1 MPGDRPAA
9 HGDGDNSL
17 ASGAADL
24 IRIRGARTHNLRNL
38 SLDIPRDRLIVV
50 TGLSGSG
57 KSSLAFDTIYA
68 EGQRRYVES
77 LSTYARQF
85 LGPSLRPDVDVIEGL
100 PPTIAIA
107 QQPGRSG
114 PRSTVATITD
124 IHDFLR
130 LLFAR
135 VGEPHCPG
143 CGKPITRHTLTQI
156 VDVVMATPPGS
167 RLLILAPLIR
177 AAKGTHADALARIS
191 KQGFVRVRIDGHQ
204 HEAAAAPPL
213 DKDKPHD
220 IDVIVDRLVMRDDL
234 RARLTESIETAL
246 RLADGLVIAS
256 REVDGD
262 WADARFCTRY
272 SCPDCNIALPE
283 MEPRLFSYNSPHGA
297 CNTCD
302 GLGEEYSFDPQL
314 IVPDPKLP
322 LDAGAIA
329 PWRRGDALSRPMA
342 RLLNQFCHAFKVSPS
357 TPFRSLPAKVKAVLL
372 NGTTPGE
379 SGEESRAPTFEGV
392 IPNLKRRWK
401 DAASDALR
409 ERLAV
414 FMSRRPCPACRGA
427 RLRPEALAVKLAGKS
442 IDDLAHLSID
452 AAAGFFHA
460 FAPAGDLQPIA
471 EPIVREIRQR
481 LRFMIDVGIGY
492 LTLART
498 ADTLSN
504 GEAQRIRLATQIG
517 SGLVGVC
524 YVLDEPTIGLHP
536 RDTARLIDTLRRL
549 KAQGNTLFVVEHD
562 PDVIAAGEWFID
574 LGPGAGA
581 HGGRL
586 LANGPRDAL
595 LASTESVTAAYLRGE
610 ATVAEA
616 SGRAVREP
624 NSRRALTVQ
633 GAAENNLQHIDVTF
647 LLGLFCCVTGVS
659 GSGKS
664 TLVNQILLP
673 ALKKHLGLSH
683 DRPGAHR
690 AVTGLAHVDK
700 VIEID
705 QSSVGRSPRSN
716 PATYC
721 GVFGAVRELF
731 AKTREART
739 RGYDAA
745 RFSFNAR
752 GGRCEACR
760 GYGTRRVEMHFLPD
774 LFVQCGDCGGTR
786 YSRETLE
793 IRYRGKSIADV
804 LNLRTEEA
812 LAFFENVPA
821 IRQTLAAV
829 VDVGLGYLTLGQPAH
844 MLSGGEAQRLKLAAN
859 LARSPI
865 GHTLYVLDEP
875 TSGLHFADIRRLLDV
890 LHRLINAG
898 HSVIAIEHNLDV
910 IRQADWIID
919 LGPEGGEAGG
929 RLVAEGTPMQLAT
942 METHTGKH
950 LRSAMKNKELRM

>member
-1 MPGDRPAA
+1 M
-9 HGDGDNSL
+9 
-17 ASGAADL
+17 
-24 IRIRGARTHNLRNL
+24 RIRGARTHNLRDL

-77 LSTYARQF
+77 LSTYARQV

-107 QQPGRSG
+107 QQAGRSG

-143 CGKPITRHTLTQI
+143 CGMPITRHTLTQI
-156 VDVVMATPPGS
+156 VDAIMVTPSGS
-167 RLLILAPLIR
+167 RLMILAPVVR
-177 AAKGTHADALARIS
+177 AASGAHSETLARIG

-204 HEAAAAPPL
+204 HEASAVPPL
-213 DKDKPHD
+213 EKNKPHD
-220 IDVIVDRLVMRDDL
+220 IDVVVDRLVMRDDL

-256 REVDGD
+256 RDVDGD
-262 WADARFCTRY
+262 WADTRYCTRY
-272 SCPDCNIALPE
+272 RCPDCNLALPE
-283 MEPRLFSYNSPHGA
+283 LEPRLFSFNSPHGA
-297 CNTCD
+297 CPACE
-302 GLGEEYSFDPQL
+302 GLGEEYSFDPRQ

-322 LDAGAIA
+322 LEAGAIA

-342 RLLNQFCHAFKVSPS
+342 RLLDQFCQAFNVSPS
-357 TPFRSLPAKVKAVLL
+357 TPYCNLPAKVRDILL
-372 NGTTPGE
+372 NGTSPNA
-379 SGEESRAPTFEGV
+379 SGAAFEGV
-392 IPNLKRRWK
+392 IPNLQRRWK
-401 DAASDALR
+401 ESQSDALR
-409 ERLAV
+409 ERLAQYIA
-414 FMSRRPCPACRGA
+414 RRPCPACLGA
-427 RLRPEALAVKLAGKS
+427 RLRPEALAVKLDGKS
-442 IDDLAHLSID
+442 IDELAHLSID

-460 FAPAGDLQPIA
+460 FSPAADLRPIA

-498 ADTLSN
+498 TDTLSN

-595 LASTESVTAAYLRGE
+595 LASTESVTAAYVRGD
-610 ATVAEA
+610 AAVAHA
-616 SGRAVREP
+616 AGRALREP
-624 NSRRALTVQ
+624 DARRVLTVQ
-633 GAAENNLQHIDVTF
+633 GAAENNLQRIDVTF
-647 LLGLFCCVTGVS
+647 PLGLFCCVTGVS

-673 ALKKHLGLSH
+673 ALKQHLGISH

-690 AVTGLAHVDK
+690 AITGLAYVDK

-705 QSSVGRSPRSN
+705 QSSIGRSPRSN

-721 GVFGAVRELF
+721 GVFDAVRDLF
-731 AKTREART
+731 ARTREARA

-752 GGRCEACR
+752 GGRCEACH

-774 LFVQCGDCGGTR
+774 LFVKCGDCGGTR

-804 LNLRTEEA
+804 LNLRAEEA

-844 MLSGGEAQRLKLAAN
+844 MLSGGEAQRLKLAAE

-890 LHRLINAG
+890 LHRLIDAG

-919 LGPEGGEAGG
+919 LGPEGGDAGG
-929 RLVAEGTPMQLAT
+929 RLIAEGSPMQIAQT
-942 METHTGKH
+942 DTHTGRH
-950 LRSAMKNKELRM
+950 LKRVMANEKFTPAASFAEAGEAAQKASTRDQSCHE

>member
-1 MPGDRPAA
+1 MSRDRQPTPDA
-9 HGDGDNSL
+9 
-17 ASGAADL
+17 ASGAAVDAADL
-24 IRIRGARTHNLRNL
+24 IRIRGGRTHNLRNL
-38 SLDIPRDRLIVV
+38 SLDIPRNRLIVV

-77 LSTYARQF
+77 LSTYARQV

-135 VGEPHCPG
+135 VGQPHCPG

-167 RLLILAPLIR
+167 RLLILAPLVR
-177 AAKGTHADALARIS
+177 AAKGAHAEALARIS

-283 MEPRLFSYNSPHGA
+283 MEPRLFSFNSPHGA
-297 CNTCD
+297 CTTCD

-322 LDAGAIA
+322 LEHGAIA

-342 RLLNQFCHAFKVSPS
+342 RLLDQFCRAFKVSPS
-357 TPFRSLPAKVKAVLL
+357 TPFRSLPAKVKDILL
-372 NGTTPGE
+372 RGTSSHPSDG
-379 SGEESRAPTFEGV
+379 AAFEGA
-392 IPNLKRRWK
+392 IPNLQRRWRESQ
-401 DAASDALR
+401 SDTLR
-409 ERLAV
+409 DRLSQ
-414 FMSRRPCPACRGA
+414 FMSRRSCPACRGA

-460 FAPAGDLQPIA
+460 FAPAVDLQPIA

-549 KAQGNTLFVVEHD
+549 TAQGNTLFVVEHD

-586 LANGPRDAL
+586 LANGPREAL
-595 LASTESVTAAYLRGE
+595 HASTESVTAAYLRGE
-610 ATVAEA
+610 ANVAEND
-616 SGRAVREP
+616 GRSVREP
-624 NSRRALTVQ
+624 DSRRVLTVQ
-633 GAAENNLQHIDVTF
+633 GAAENNLQRIDVTF
-647 LLGLFCCVTGVS
+647 PLGLFCCVTGVS

-673 ALKKHLGLSH
+673 AVNKHLGLAH

-690 AVTGLAHVDK
+690 AVAGLAYVDK

-804 LNLRTEEA
+804 LNLRAEEA

-844 MLSGGEAQRLKLAAN
+844 MLSGGEAQRLKLAAE
-859 LARSPI
+859 LARAPV

-890 LHRLINAG
+890 LHRLIDAG

-929 RLVAEGTPMQLAT
+929 RLVAEGTPAKVAA
-942 METHTGKH
+942 METHTGRH
-950 LRSAMKNKELRM
+950 LRRVTTERIEPAS